1 MLSQDPRRR
10 FNRNRPGH
18 VWRSHERKRH
28 FGIVSAPLIAGLVDA
43 GLSAGVADVAGTALV
58 GAGLGAGT
66 SALTGGNIGFGA
78 LTGGLTG
85 GALGGLG
92 GAGGIVDSATGLG
105 AVGSDVLIGAG
116 AGALGN
122 AITGQNV
129 GTGALGGAVSGGIA
143 GLSATTPSGAAAGSP
158 TAGGASAIGSAAPPG
173 AGSIDLTAADFA
185 TSPSAGSFSN
195 VSASGVNQALGNGTG
210 ATSAL
215 GLAPSALSDPA
226 PGFYGGGVSGANA
239 PSALS
244 DPLPGYYG
252 GTGAGGAASP
262 SALSPPAAGTYGA
275 GAGAAGAT
283 GANAPFNYDNSTT
296 GGILN
301 SLGVTTPGQDPGAF
315 ATGIAKNPGALVGAA
330 GLGYNLLKGNSVPD
344 QSKLE
349 GQAQQLST
357 QGKELASYLQSGQ
370 LPAGAQAAL
379 SQATNAAK
387 ASVRSNFASQGLS
400 GSQQEA
406 QALQQIDLNAAQQQF
421 SIADKLLTQ
430 GLDETKLSSSI
441 YSDLLKVNQE
451 QTKDTGSAI
460 ANFAA
465 SLGGFQTP
473 KVAGG

>member
-28 FGIVSAPLIAGLVDA
+28 FGIVTAPLIAGLVDA

-66 SALTGGNIGFGA
+66 SALTGGNIGIGA
-78 LTGGLTG
+78 LTGGITG

-92 GAGGIVDSATGLG
+92 GAGGVVDSATGLG
-105 AVGSDVLIGAG
+105 AVGSDVLIGGG
-116 AGALGN
+116 AGALGS
-122 AITGQNV
+122 ALTGGNV
-129 GTGALGGAVSGGIA
+129 ATGALGGAAAGGIA
-143 GLSATTPSGAAAGSP
+143 GLSTPSGAAAGSP
-158 TAGGASAIGSAAPPG
+158 TSGGASAIGSAAPAG
-173 AGSIDLTAADFA
+173 AGAVDLTGGGDLANIPSASSIGQNLGLNAPAGTSFGADLGGA
-185 TSPSAGSFSN
+185 GGITPASSVGSGLGLQTPGGPGGALSTGGPGSAGS
-195 VSASGVNQALGNGTG
+195 
-210 ATSAL
+210 
-215 GLAPSALSDPA
+215 GLTP
-226 PGFYGGGVSGANA
+226 
-239 PSALS
+239 
-244 DPLPGYYG
+244 
-252 GTGAGGAASP
+252 TAGGAA
-262 SALSPPAAGTYGA
+262 GA
-275 GAGAAGAT
+275 GSG
-283 GANAPFNYDNSTT
+283 GANGFNYDTSTT
-296 GGILN
+296 GKILN
-301 SLGVTTPGQDPGAF
+301 SLGVTTAGQDPGILAG
-315 ATGIAKNPGALVGAA
+315 GIAKNPGALVGAA
-330 GLGYNLLKGNSVPD
+330 GLGFNLLQGNSVPD

-406 QALQQIDLNAAQQQF
+406 QALQQIDLNAASQQF

-430 GLDETKLSSSI
+430 GLDETKLSSNI
-441 YSDLLKVNQE
+441 YSDLLKVNEQ